1 MSFDRCVF
9 GPLFGVTYNNQF
21 FSICVRIFV
30 GVDLRLRGPAAGR
43 VALAGPNG
51 MVHAWVGQIVT
62 FGQYGVPACPWAIF
76 EP

>member
-9 GPLFGVTYNNQF
+9 GPLFGVTYDNQF

-51 MVHAWVGQIVT
+51 MVVGARLGGADCNIW
-62 FGQYGVPACPWAIF
+62 PIRCPSAPVGHF
-76 EP
+76 